1 MSYQLGNRSNDGT
14 PLAHPGRAGIS
25 PGLTSQNA
33 QMKPSRLKNVA
44 VVVFGLAL
52 AGLGVYN
59 IVSKATWSLM
69 DDGVFWKQ
77 GAQGVVAGRV
87 AGGGPAAR
95 AGVQVGDVLLA
106 VDAEEILNPGQ
117 VEAILARRQPGDA
130 IAYSLLRAE
139 ERRSLEVSVQPL
151 PQGNVN
157 LFYYLSLVGFFSLA
171 VGTSVMLRRPP
182 DGTALHFYAI
192 CVLFF
197 LMYSTSYT
205 GRLNVADWVLFWADH
220 LAILFLPVVFLHFCL
235 SFPERRLAAQRAIVV
250 PAAYLP
256 ALVLAGAAIA
266 SQLLFASGRGSNALW
281 AITETI
287 DRFKPLYFAAL
298 FSFSF
303 LVLLDSY
310 RRIRN
315 VTARRQ
321 MKWLVWGTGAGVLPF
336 LSFYAV
342 PFALGREPQV
352 AMELAGYIPLALIP
366 LALAYAVVKHRLMD
380 VELIFRRTLVYTL
393 AIAAILG
400 ISLLAN
406 GLMKVITGDEEPHT
420 AIIALLST
428 LVVILLFTP
437 VKSKIQE
444 GIERLFYRERYSS
457 RKALL
462 RLSQDLNADLD
473 LARMA
478 ERLLEGVGAAL
489 GLNAMA
495 VFLPEGDGSFSIFRS
510 IGFAGGAEAVRL
522 HAGGALLRRLSKGQ
536 PINAEASSEELPEAL
551 PLNLASYFPC
561 RVKGEVIAI
570 LGVGR
575 KDGLDPLNSE
585 EVDLLQTLANQAATA
600 IVNGRLYNSL
610 REKAEELKGLTEYN
624 ENILESMD
632 SGILV
637 LDLEGQVVRW
647 NRAMEALYGKRRD
660 EVLGRALD
668 DILPGS
674 FLEALR
680 GSLVLGEKEEIAHV
694 YKLHLPAA
702 NGRSL
707 MVNLSV
713 APFQVRSGERC
724 GTILIL
730 EDVTA
735 RVRLEEQLQHSEKM
749 ASIGLL
755 AAGVAH
761 EVNTPLAGISSYT
774 QMLQGQVD
782 ASDPRAAL
790 LQKIEKQT
798 FRAAKII
805 NNLLNFSRSGSTEPE
820 RLDVNKIML
829 DVLSLV
835 EHQLEN
841 SRIRVRRELAADLPP
856 IRGNENRIQQ
866 VFFNLVL
873 NARDAMMRGGWLTL
887 RTHADADTVV
897 VEVADTGHGI
907 KREDIKRIYDPFF
920 TTKGIGRGTG
930 LGLSVSYGIV
940 QEHGGAIFV
949 ESVPGKGTTFQVAL
963 PALLASEAA
972 QR

>member
-1 MSYQLGNRSNDGT
+1 
-14 PLAHPGRAGIS
+14 
-25 PGLTSQNA
+25 
-33 QMKPSRLKNVA
+33 MKASRLKNIA
-44 VVVFGLAL
+44 VVLFGLAL

-59 IVSKATWSLM
+59 IVIKATWSLM

-77 GAQGVVAGRV
+77 GPQGVVAGRV
-87 AGGGPAAR
+87 AAGGPAAR

-106 VDAEEILNPGQ
+106 VDAEEILSPGQ

-182 DGTALHFYAI
+182 DRTALHFYAI

-205 GRLNVADWVLFWADH
+205 GRLNLADWVLFWADH

-235 SFPERRLAAQRAIVV
+235 SFPERRLAAQRATVV

-256 ALVLAGAAIA
+256 ALALAGAAIA
-266 SQLLFASGRGSNALW
+266 SQLLFVSGRGSNALW

-298 FSFSF
+298 FSLSF
-303 LVLLDSY
+303 LVLVDSY

-315 VTARRQ
+315 ATARRQ

-336 LSFYAV
+336 LSFYAL

-473 LARMA
+473 LGRMA

-489 GLNAMA
+489 GLNTMA
-495 VFLPEGDGSFSIFRS
+495 VFLPEEDGGFSIFRS
-510 IGFAGGAEAVRL
+510 IGCSPDAGRLSAE
-522 HAGGALLRRLSKGQ
+522 GALLRRLSGGQ
-536 PINAEASSEELPEAL
+536 PINAEAASDELPEAG
-551 PLNLASYFPC
+551 PLNLTFYFPC

-575 KDGLDPLNSE
+575 KEDMDPLNSE

-600 IVNGRLYNSL
+600 IVNGRLYKSL

-680 GSLVLGEKEEIAHV
+680 GSLVLGEKEEIAHI
-694 YKLHLPAA
+694 YKIHLPAA

-707 MVNLSV
+707 MVNVSV

-774 QMLQGQVD
+774 QMLRGQVD
-782 ASDPRAAL
+782 ASDPRSAL
-790 LQKIEKQT
+790 LEKIEKQT

-820 RLDVNKIML
+820 RLDVNKILL

-841 SRIRVRRELAADLPP
+841 SRIRVRREFSPDLPC

-949 ESVPGKGTTFQVAL
+949 ESVPGKGSTFQVAL
-963 PALLASEAA
+963 PALQVSEAA